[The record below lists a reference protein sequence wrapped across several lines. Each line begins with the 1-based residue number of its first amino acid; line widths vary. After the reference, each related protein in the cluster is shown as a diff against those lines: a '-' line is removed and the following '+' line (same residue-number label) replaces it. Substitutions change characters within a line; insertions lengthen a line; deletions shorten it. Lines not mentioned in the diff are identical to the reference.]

1 MQNKRLILWIIASV
15 FMLNTLS
22 AQQEAQVSHN
32 MFNHMAIN
40 PGFAG
45 LQGSVEI
52 TGITR
57 QQWQGFRD
65 EKNNRVGP
73 ESYLLTAH
81 LPIPFLAGGLSL
93 GVLQDNLGHESTAGL
108 HLGYAY
114 HMQGFGGRIGLGL
127 QVGFLDKA
135 IDFGALTPIIPN
147 DPLLN
152 QDQGES
158 QIFADLGLGIF
169 YLGNNQRWA
178 GISVTQILQ
187 TKGPNSGGQLRR
199 HAYLSFGSPF
209 NLAGAP
215 DMKIIPSILVKSD
228 FHSLQFDIN
237 ATLEYNNRLWGGVS
251 YRLQD
256 AIVIL
261 LGFNIGQF
269 RIGYSYDITTS
280 AIGRSARSHG
290 SHEIMVRYSFDLLL
304 DRVREVQRN
313 VRFL

>member
-1 MQNKRLILWIIASV
+1 
-15 FMLNTLS
+15 MLNTLF
-22 AQQEAQVSHN
+22 AQQEPQVSHN
-32 MFNHMAIN
+32 MFNQMAIN

-45 LQGSVEI
+45 LQGRVEI

-65 EKNNRVGP
+65 GENNRVGP

-81 LPIPFLAGGLSL
+81 LPVPFLAGGLSL
-93 GVLQDNLGHESTAGL
+93 GVLQDNLGHESTAGF

-114 HMQGFGGRIGLGL
+114 HMQGFGGKIGLGM

-135 IDFGALTPIIPN
+135 IDFAALTPINPN

-169 YLGNNQRWA
+169 YLDNNQRWA

-187 TKGPNSGGQLRR
+187 TKGPNNAGQLRR
-199 HAYLSFGSPF
+199 HAYLTFGSPF
-209 NLAGAP
+209 ILEGVP
-215 DMKIIPSILVKSD
+215 DMKIIPSFFLKSD

-256 AIVIL
+256 AIVLL

-280 AIGRSARSHG
+280 AIGRSARSSG

-313 VRFL
+313 IRFL